1 MNRPHII
8 KFKTNGIPLFEISSN
23 PLVYEILQ
31 YIKNIEEN
39 NNIFTPLLEKFNETI
54 NNNTDLQFP
63 KLLTNGRSTEGLIK
77 FAVGIYNGNTIDI
90 QPHPIEIVEHDTKGT
105 NYLPY
110 LSVNIDNDKIK
121 EIIYKTLQ
129 YIIDSNY
136 FDTKLKK
143 GEYIRFVI
151 ELYHNRKIND
161 IPNFHRDLQGEYES
175 LMLFL
180 CYENYSGSDSNL
192 FGEKHSDSDLF
203 GEKESDSDLFGEK
216 ESDTDSDLFGGKNK
230 IQKGGDIL
238 SAEFNLSCNEEN
250 NNSFRFLLKYPYNT
264 IYSQNLVHSTAFA
277 TAPTNFTPRSIMR
290 RLSKNEAELLLHGS
304 SRNFVRIVATKH
316 SNNSS
321 KIPHDAQIIKKKIC
335 FKQKQKTIKYK
346 NKKNKKNKKSK
357 KIKRKR
363 KLKNYC
369 SMNSNNLT
377 ININNLNDQ
386 NITSFIND
394 CISNNISDAVQLKG

>member
-1 MNRPHII
+1 MDKSHII

-39 NNIFTPLLEKFNETI
+39 DNIITPLLQKFNETI
-54 NNNTDLQFP
+54 NNNTELQFP

-90 QPHPIEIVEHDTKGT
+90 QPHPIEVVEHDTKGT

-110 LSVNIDNDKIK
+110 LSVDIENDKIK
-121 EIIYKTLQ
+121 KIIYKTLQ

-180 CYENYSGSDSNL
+180 CYENYSDSNSDND
-192 FGEKHSDSDLF
+192 SDSDLF
-203 GEKESDSDLFGEK
+203 GDKQSDNDSNSDLFGDK
-216 ESDTDSDLFGGKNK
+216 QSDNDSNSDLFGGKNN
-230 IQKGGDIL
+230 IQKGGDVL

-277 TAPTNFTPRSIMR
+277 NIPKNFTPRSIMR
-290 RLSKNEAELLLHGS
+290 RLPKNEAELLLHGS

-316 SNNSS
+316 NNDSS
-321 KIPHDAQIIKKKIC
+321 KISHDARIIKKKIC

-346 NKKNKKNKKSK
+346 NKKSKKSKKNK
-357 KIKRKR
+357 KIKRK
-363 KLKNYC
+363 LKNFC
-369 SMNSNNLT
+369 SMNSDNLT
-377 ININNLNDQ
+377 ININNLNDP

-394 CISNNISDAVQLKG
+394 CISNNISDVVQLKG